1 MFDRSTLK
9 KNETMYTN
17 KSSFAGYV
25 DVDLKDNKLSLRSL
39 VSSRSSLTKHLGE
52 LCPILSIQTHSLTY
66 FFRCL
71 FIYLQI
77 DNSVVESFGAGGK
90 VCITSRAYPTLAIN
104 EKAHLY
110 AFNNGTEPITIETL
124 DAWSMGKAKI
134 QY

>member
-1 MFDRSTLK
+1 
-9 KNETMYTN
+9 MYTN

-39 VSSRSSLTKHLGE
+39 
-52 LCPILSIQTHSLTY
+52 
-66 FFRCL
+66 
-71 FIYLQI
+71 I